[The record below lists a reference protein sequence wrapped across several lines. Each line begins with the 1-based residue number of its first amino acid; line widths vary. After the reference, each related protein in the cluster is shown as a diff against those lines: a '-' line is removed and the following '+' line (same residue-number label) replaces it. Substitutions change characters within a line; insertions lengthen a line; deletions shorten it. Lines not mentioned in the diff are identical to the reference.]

1 MYSHTHAHT
10 IKLHLIDVNIA
21 FVTFVWVGKYH
32 MFSFCP
38 YFFRQ
43 IYSTTCVTFLTS
55 EEYYDDGPFRSPL
68 KEGPKERTTPRL
80 FVGDGD
86 DGQAH

>member
-1 MYSHTHAHT
+1 M
-10 IKLHLIDVNIA
+10 
-21 FVTFVWVGKYH
+21 
-32 MFSFCP
+32 
-38 YFFRQ
+38 
-43 IYSTTCVTFLTS
+43 FLTS

>member
-1 MYSHTHAHT
+1 MSGLVSITCF
-10 IKLHLIDVNIA
+10 HLVHI
-21 FVTFVWVGKYH
+21 
-32 MFSFCP
+32 
-38 YFFRQ
+38 FFRQ